1 MKCLPLFCPGYSLIR
16 FSVGSWERLLVLPLV
31 LLLEHFGDQFQAHQQ

>member
-16 FSVGSWERLLVLPLV
+16 FSVVFWERFWVLLLV
-31 LLLEHFGDQFQAHQQ
+31 LLLGHFGDQFQAH